1 MSEEEYK
8 ELNYYLNEACLYLKT
23 QDVFFLNNISN
34 ICYINDQL
42 NSFFKDYNFQSEFKE
57 NHLTYQDVYNL
68 AREIIESI
76 NSDYLEDFDKLIE
89 NGQLDFGYE
98 GEYEDSVF
106 VHEQKDSNIYNYI
119 NIKREFNYSDVGS
132 LVHEF
137 IHYTNGKNNNTIK
150 RRILT
155 EFLSIYYENY
165 AIDYLIDK
173 GIPKEEIDYTIR
185 LKSTCARTYNFYN
198 YESPFICF
206 IEFGEVSDKSYEMLK
221 EYYYPIEKNNFNKE
235 CYLLLRYFQNKEKEY
250 MKELLPKEKVDQI
263 ELRKSYGIDYS
274 LHCRYV
280 FGTMLAFYARKNCK
294 KEDILYLNEHLNT
307 EDEDIVDCL
316 EKVGIYVNEDFL
328 NIAFDSIIDY
338 IKDYDI
344 KKR

>member
-1 MSEEEYK
+1 
-8 ELNYYLNEACLYLKT
+8 
-23 QDVFFLNNISN
+23 
-34 ICYINDQL
+34 
-42 NSFFKDYNFQSEFKE
+42 
-57 NHLTYQDVYNL
+57 LTYQDVYNL

-165 AIDYLIDK
+165 AIDYLID
-173 GIPKEEIDYTIR
+173 
-185 LKSTCARTYNFYN
+185 
-198 YESPFICF
+198 
-206 IEFGEVSDKSYEMLK
+206 
-221 EYYYPIEKNNFNKE
+221 
-235 CYLLLRYFQNKEKEY
+235 
-250 MKELLPKEKVDQI
+250 
-263 ELRKSYGIDYS
+263 
-274 LHCRYV
+274 H
-280 FGTMLAFYARKNCK
+280 
-294 KEDILYLNEHLNT
+294 
-307 EDEDIVDCL
+307 
-316 EKVGIYVNEDFL
+316 
-328 NIAFDSIIDY
+328 
-338 IKDYDI
+338 
-344 KKR
+344 